1 VRGIQGQDLDSL
13 ERLKSGSNRA
23 GGEETGQA
31 DKIVFVQGSAES
43 GKRSLGDE
51 AAVVHYREAI
61 AESLGFLHVVGSVE
75 NARSG

>member
-1 VRGIQGQDLDSL
+1 M
-13 ERLKSGSNRA
+13 
-23 GGEETGQA
+23 
-31 DKIVFVQGSAES
+31 FVQGSAES